1 MTQVVTGLPVI
12 VEISTE
18 RRPIAFWWRNRRH
31 AVTEQVCHWDDP
43 CCISAHWLVRS
54 EGGQRVT
61 LIYDRAENRW
71 FIDWA
76 SG

>member
-12 VEISTE
+12 VEICAQGQPT
-18 RRPIAFWWRNRRH
+18 AFWWRNRRH
-31 AVTEQVCHWDDP
+31 VVTEHVCHWDDH
-43 CCISAHWLVRS
+43 CCISAHWLVRTDWG
-54 EGGQRVT
+54 ERVT
-61 LIYDRAENRW
+61 LIYDRSEDQW